1 MKTIGAGALLKD
13 LCAKLDPVGIY
24 EHPPL
29 PESHTPNGLFQVDSP
44 MLISLCCNSN

>member
-24 EHPPL
+24 DPP
-29 PESHTPNGLFQVDSP
+29 PSSG
-44 MLISLCCNSN
+44 ISYAKRFVSSRFADANQSLLQQ